1 MKCSLL
7 SMKCFVFFCR
17 ISGSRKIGSID
28 MLYFWHSILSIFNC
42 QTNSVAVLETA
53 FLHPYQQHLNFLEAS
68 KLLVSFLYF
77 GVLCKVIVIET
88 LGCYLLLKFQPINLL
103 VDHIQDYYH
112 CKDVK
117 RRFCF
122 ITLVNLTPFLVTQ
135 KGCLLTQLE
144 GFDALGHSKVYYWLL
159 CNTYHII
166 SQRTKLEL
174 VQNSCQI

>member
-112 CKDVK
+112 CKYVK
-117 RRFCF
+117 RRFCC
-122 ITLVNLTPFLVTQ
+122 ITLLFSRPASGPLDGSYSLT
-135 KGCLLTQLE
+135 
-144 GFDALGHSKVYYWLL
+144 
-159 CNTYHII
+159 
-166 SQRTKLEL
+166 
-174 VQNSCQI
+174 